1 MVRSTQKTI
10 RRQRRGVAWHWKQT
24 DSWYFTPRG
33 TKRRVALRDENG
45 RIIRGLENKQAARL
59 ALARERLRSGAAC
72 EAAEDADSAPE
83 PGVLVARVCSDYIVH
98 CERAAATSTLHPEHV
113 QAVARVL
120 NEFSRYCGALP
131 VAELKRGQVTEWVVS
146 MPRWKSSVTRRNV
159 LTTVISAFRHAESEH
174 GIRNP
179 LKGLKKPGQQP
190 RLHAVSPAD
199 EQTLYAAVDREFR
212 DFLFAAFHTG
222 LRPFCELA
230 KLRAENVEESPR
242 GMLWRLRSS
251 KTKKVRKVP
260 VRPEVAKLVRR
271 LLKTAPLGSGRPLF
285 RNPQGNPWKKP
296 TGVGRFLAAKR
307 KLGWDRDDVR
317 KAYSCYSC
325 RHTFAYRMLAGFG
338 TAASAARSRCWR
350 NSWAIRLR
358 SASHTT
364 VGSGPNTTKSRCGAR
379 SDIR

>member
-1 MVRSTQKTI
+1 
-10 RRQRRGVAWHWKQT
+10 
-24 DSWYFTPRG
+24 
-33 TKRRVALRDENG
+33 
-45 RIIRGLENKQAARL
+45 
-59 ALARERLRSGAAC
+59 
-72 EAAEDADSAPE
+72 
-83 PGVLVARVCSDYIVH
+83 
-98 CERAAATSTLHPEHV
+98 
-113 QAVARVL
+113 
-120 NEFSRYCGALP
+120 
-131 VAELKRGQVTEWVVS
+131 

-179 LKGLKKPGQQP
+179 LKGLKKPGQRP
-190 RLHAVSPAD
+190 RLHALSPAD
-199 EQTLYAAVDREFR
+199 EQSLYAAVDREFR
-212 DFLFAAFHTG
+212 DFLFAAIHTG

-230 KLRAENVEESPR
+230 KLRADNVEESPR

-307 KLGWDRDDVR
+307 RLGWDQDAVR

-325 RHTFAYRMLAGFG
+325 RHTFAYRMLAGFWNG
-338 TAASAARSRCWR
+338 GVGCSIEVLAELMGNSPAVCFAHYGREWAQHYQEPLWR
-350 NSWAIRLR
+350 AIG
-358 SASHTT
+358 H
-364 VGSGPNTTKSRCGAR
+364 
-379 SDIR
+379 